1 MLLFIVVTPELFL
14 IFFFN
19 IYIAGNETVCDV
31 ESEDNDD
38 NCKFDLK
45 LIDGVEKL
53 EEPKEGMIFNSLDEL
68 ASHYRTYAKQQ
79 GFGVVQKNKKKN
91 ASVYTLHHHI
101 MCSPR
106 Q

>member
-14 IFFFN
+14 ILFFFN

-45 LIDGVEKL
+45 LIDGVKKWRNL
-53 EEPKEGMIFNSLDEL
+53 RKE
-68 ASHYRTYAKQQ
+68 
-79 GFGVVQKNKKKN
+79 
-91 ASVYTLHHHI
+91 
-101 MCSPR
+101 
-106 Q
+106 

>member
-14 IFFFN
+14 ILFFFFN
-19 IYIAGNETVCDV
+19 IYIAGNETVRDV

-53 EEPKEGMIFNSLDEL
+53 ELKSWRNLRKE
-68 ASHYRTYAKQQ
+68 
-79 GFGVVQKNKKKN
+79 
-91 ASVYTLHHHI
+91 
-101 MCSPR
+101 
-106 Q
+106 